1 MQAAVDCSGLRREEG
16 GDLRLE
22 GREGSMLRACQRQP
36 SEVEM
41 LVSDTHAT
49 VYGDL
54 ESA

>member
-1 MQAAVDCSGLRREEG
+1 MQAALDFSGLRREEG

-22 GREGSMLRACQRQP
+22 GRGGSMLQACHTQP

-54 ESA
+54 EGV